1 MAMMQW
7 DDSLS
12 VGVDLIDE
20 QHKSLIQRL
29 NDMSEAVAQRQGE
42 FETTRTLRFLIEYAD
57 FHFSCEEGHME
68 ATGFPG
74 LGQQQR
80 EHARFRTTLANLK
93 QDYEEEGSTKGLAK
107 ALDTFLGT
115 WLARH
120 IQGID
125 RQFAGFLAE
134 KGLVLGDEG

>member
-1 MAMMQW
+1 MAMVQW

-20 QHKSLIQRL
+20 QHKALIKRL
-29 NDMSEAVAQRQGE
+29 NDMSDAVAQREGE
-42 FETTRTLRFLIEYAD
+42 FEITRTLRFLIEYAD
-57 FHFSCEEGHME
+57 FHFSCEEEHME

-74 LGQQQR
+74 LAQQQT
-80 EHARFRTTLANLK
+80 EHERFRTTLADLK
-93 QDYEEEGSTKGLAK
+93 QDYEEEGSTKGLAE

-115 WLARH
+115 WLAKH
-120 IQGID
+120 IQGVD

-134 KGLVLGDEG
+134 KGLTIGAEG